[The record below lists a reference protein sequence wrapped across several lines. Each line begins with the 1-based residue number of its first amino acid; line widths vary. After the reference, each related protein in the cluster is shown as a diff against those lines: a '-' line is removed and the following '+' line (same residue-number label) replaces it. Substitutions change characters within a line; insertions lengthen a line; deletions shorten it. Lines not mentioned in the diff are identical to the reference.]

1 MSVFHPFVHDGDDD
15 FGITC
20 RELPCVGHIDVG
32 SGHRCSGNGLV
43 GIVDVMPLPEKIRVV
58 EIRCNQSA
66 GLAVRRCLKRIGFA
80 VGSPVETGAELYF
93 RDFGDT
99 CESLGRLVEILF
111 RCEPEHIPSVKPC
124 RTGAGLVFAGFGED
138 ALQRGDMQVVQD
150 VIDGFDART
159 GQRRTGLGRIQRI
172 LFETGNGFFAKFY
185 DERTGH
191 GVVRRIADFV
201 RSLDFGSGI
210 PAVRYFLH
218 GIRRAGGQQ
227 QGGENQEFRFVMH
240 ISC

>member
-1 MSVFHPFVHDGDDD
+1 MGVFHPFVHDGDDD
-15 FGITC
+15 FGIAC
-20 RELPCVGHIDVG
+20 RELPCVGHMDVG
-32 SGHRCSGNGLV
+32 SGHRCRGDGLV

-58 EIRCNQSA
+58 EIRRDQGA
-66 GLAVRRCLKRIGFA
+66 GPVARRRVERIGLA
-80 VGSPVETGAELYF
+80 VGSPVETGTELHF

-99 CESLGRLVEILF
+99 RESFGRLVEVLL
-111 RCEPEHIPSVKPC
+111 RCEPEHIPSVKPR

-138 ALQRGDMQVVQD
+138 ALQRGDVQVGQD
-150 VIDGFDART
+150 LIDGCDART
-159 GQRRTGLGRIQRI
+159 GQRRTGPGRIQCV
-172 LFETGNGFFAKFY
+172 LFETGNGFFAEFY

-191 GVVRRIADFV
+191 GIVRRIADFA

-210 PAVRYFLH
+210 PAVRYLLH
-218 GIRRAGGQQ
+218 GVRRAGGQQ